1 MSISPKTLRTI
12 TNEASYHVVSEICT
26 TIRLMVEDAGM
37 DAKNKELVAEACDEL
52 LREVAHK
59 EMRR

>member
-1 MSISPKTLRTI
+1 MTISPKTLQTI
-12 TNEASYHVVSEICT
+12 TNESSYYVVSEICT

-37 DAKNKELVAEACDEL
+37 DAKNREMVTEACDEL